1 VDLDLPTR
9 GRESNAGNLFCDAVL
24 DYFAGAPDPAQ
35 RPVVAMYNSG
45 GLRGGRIFPAGPITT
60 DDIAE
65 WEPFANTVV
74 LMDLTAPQLKE
85 VLESGAK
92 GWIMQVAGLTYQIDN
107 NKLPQVADD
116 DAKRIVTPGQRV
128 VRITINGQDIDLT
141 DDSKVY
147 RVATNNYLA
156 DGGDGC
162 YTFLEGANA
171 VDTKV
176 YMTDVLETYIR
187 KHSPIAPRVEGRIAF
202 GSR

>member
-1 VDLDLPTR
+1 
-9 GRESNAGNLFCDAVL
+9 
-24 DYFAGAPDPAQ
+24 
-35 RPVVAMYNSG
+35 
-45 GLRGGRIFPAGPITT
+45 
-60 DDIAE
+60 
-65 WEPFANTVV
+65 
-74 LMDLTAPQLKE
+74 
-85 VLESGAK
+85 
-92 GWIMQVAGLTYQIDN
+92 
-107 NKLPQVADD
+107 VADD